1 MGKEKPNG
9 GCQPCEVST
18 GGPGQVDCT
27 PLQEYLTDEE
37 EEILSKLRQL
47 KEEIRKVRHN
57 VQRLEEASKPEPK
70 GQPKNDPSSKRQGR
84 NVSKGTIHGELS
96 ASLQEL
102 EQLKIAWKEWEDRR
116 EEAHRRKMILLGHDS
131 QG

>member
-57 VQRLEEASKPEPK
+57 VQGLEEASKLEA
-70 GQPKNDPSSKRQGR
+70 NDQSKSGSFQKKQGR
-84 NVSKGTIHGELS
+84 NVPKEDIQGELS

-102 EQLKIAWKEWEDRR
+102 ETLRISWKEWEDRR
-116 EEAHRRKMILLGHDS
+116 EEAYRRKMVLLGHRT
-131 QG
+131 